1 MKRVAYL
8 VPVTL
13 LFFTACSDQTESKR
27 QRTSTA
33 VEDSAQ
39 ASMAVAAVADTG
51 KPQETERLETQ
62 RKVEDRLHEL
72 NNQIKDL
79 KAQVA
84 KASEKAKA
92 ELNEMIKELD
102 KKMAAAKQQLGK
114 LKSASARTWE
124 EAKSR
129 TTAALDDLQKTY
141 DRAVER
147 IKKSV

>member
-13 LFFTACSDQTESKR
+13 LFFTACGDQTESKK
-27 QRTSTA
+27 QGTNTTI
-33 VEDSAQ
+33 EDSAQ
-39 ASMAVAAVADTG
+39 ASMAVAAVADTD
-51 KPQETERLETQ
+51 KTQETERQETQ

-92 ELNEMIKELD
+92 ELNEMRKELD
-102 KKMAAAKQQLGK
+102 KKMA
-114 LKSASARTWE
+114 
-124 EAKSR
+124 
-129 TTAALDDLQKTY
+129 
-141 DRAVER
+141 
-147 IKKSV
+147 

>member
-1 MKRVAYL
+1 
-8 VPVTL
+8 
-13 LFFTACSDQTESKR
+13 
-27 QRTSTA
+27 
-33 VEDSAQ
+33 
-39 ASMAVAAVADTG
+39 
-51 KPQETERLETQ
+51 
-62 RKVEDRLHEL
+62 L